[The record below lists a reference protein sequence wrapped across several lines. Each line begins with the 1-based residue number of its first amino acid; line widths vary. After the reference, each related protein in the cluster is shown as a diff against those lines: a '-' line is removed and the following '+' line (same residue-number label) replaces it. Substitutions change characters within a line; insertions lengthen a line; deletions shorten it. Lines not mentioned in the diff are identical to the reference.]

1 MQPDITSSNEE
12 ITIRCMIR
20 FLALLQSRSSGFRDF
35 ASSSTYVQDL
45 LFILFPIIVN
55 SEDVKAETE
64 LSSRGSSLNFQGQ
77 SVPIRPRSSTELS
90 LNPAVRTVAIDDSTP
105 TINPVRRMPLR
116 RSSSFV
122 LVTSAKAK
130 IKAPTSHAKLDHA
143 MAPGNSSRIVP
154 HVENDLVNE
163 LLGVC
168 TSVFTYQVL
177 ERKDFQGLG
186 LFLRVP
192 PGFQERQAYFESF
205 LFIHV
210 MNAFTNI
217 LSENQKILTETRVLS
232 NMARYVVHM
241 CEAVFEGWFIDGAE
255 PLLDFT
261 GNLLDYLQRPAISQL
276 KSVQLCSQQVASIRT
291 VFLRTALLRLSELND
306 AQNFDELETFLE
318 KALYW
323 QTVILSPDNL
333 EIHLLRLLC
342 YLLYTDLV
350 SPEEKVRAAAATFW
364 RLFLVQKPT
373 EISAILVSAATSEQK
388 HLCESFPGLSS
399 LDNNELLTW
408 IDSHKPDLDL
418 ILHSSMSKSWDSYVA
433 EENRNTRETA
443 KHRILKRKERL
454 RQWQAEEEREDRQ
467 WRSHTESTDYWR
479 NNVYASERLKHRRF
493 IQDQQENLGAI
504 KSALNRF
511 DRVLREPCHLIDEP
525 RTVKWRL
532 DETEGRNRMRLRV
545 VPYENQTAT
554 EYLSKQKSNK
564 IAAQRPRVQSKLEH
578 IETASLT
585 TNADADYISEKS
597 DVQHLRLRDGGRADS
612 PATLEDDFEIIE
624 NPRDDNENIF
634 EDKNRKVMRSLRHG
648 DQVRHVC
655 NVSRVVGLEAF
666 EGLLILGKRAL
677 YLLDGF
683 FQRSDGEIVRA
694 WQAPEE
700 ERDSY
705 LQMISGQGEN
715 EQKAS
720 LASPE
725 HNNRNWD
732 WNELIS
738 ISRRRF
744 LFRDVA
750 LEIFFDDG
758 RSYLLN
764 FKSTEARDDLYSKLA
779 ELAPYLKRLNS
790 TLKTSDNS
798 WRIDSLRSPEGVP
811 QTLGSKFV
819 NVFNSGP
826 LYTATKSWARGDI
839 SNFHYLMLLN
849 TMAGRTFNDLTQY
862 PVFPWVLADYS
873 SGELDLTDPRSFRD
887 LSKPMGCQT
896 PQREAEFRERYA
908 TFAEMSDSPPFHY
921 GTHYSSAMIV
931 SSYLIRLQ
939 PFVQSYLLLQGG
951 NFDHAERLFHS
962 IENAWLSSSR
972 TNMSDVRELT
982 PEFYYLPD
990 FLDNVNDFDFGIKQ
1004 ETGEKID
1011 NVVLPPWANGDAN
1024 VFIAKHREA
1033 LESEYVSRNLHKWID
1048 LVFGFKQRGEAAI
1061 EATNVFHYLSYSGA
1075 RNLDE
1080 IEDPVERAATIGI
1093 IHNFGQTPYQIC
1105 PRAHIPRE
1113 EVSFKRCTM
1122 DSVAEHLVAPSGVLL
1137 GKSICWKRSI
1147 SQADI

>member
-1 MQPDITSSNEE
+1 MV
-12 ITIRCMIR
+12 R
-20 FLALLQSRSSGFRDF
+20 FLALLQTRSPSFQDF
-35 ASSSTYVQDL
+35 ASTSTYVQEL
-45 LFILFPIIVN
+45 LFILFPVIVN

-64 LSSRGSSLNFQGQ
+64 LNSRGLSLTFQGQ
-77 SVPIRPRSSTELS
+77 DVPMRPRSVTELS
-90 LNPAVRTVAIDDSTP
+90 LPPAVRTVAIEDSIPST
-105 TINPVRRMPLR
+105 TPVRRMPLR

-122 LVTSAKAK
+122 LVTSEKTKTLASQARLNHVVSSGK
-130 IKAPTSHAKLDHA
+130 
-143 MAPGNSSRIVP
+143 SSRIMS
-154 HVENDLVNE
+154 HVENDLANE
-163 LLGVC
+163 LVGVV
-168 TSVFTYQVL
+168 TSVFAYQVL
-177 ERKDFQGLG
+177 DRKDFQGLG
-186 LFLRVP
+186 LFLKVP

-205 LFIHV
+205 LFTHV
-210 MNAFTNI
+210 MNALTSLVNQ
-217 LSENQKILTETRVLS
+217 NQKILNETRVLS
-232 NMARYVVHM
+232 NMARYVIHM

-261 GNLLDYLQRPAISQL
+261 GNLLDYLQRPAISRL

-306 AQNFDELETFLE
+306 SQNYEELEIFLK

-333 EIHLLRLLC
+333 EVHLLRLLC
-342 YLLYTDLV
+342 YLLYADLV
-350 SPEEKVRAAAATFW
+350 SSEEKVRTAAATFW

-373 EISAILVSAATSEQK
+373 EISAILVSASTSEQK
-388 HLCESFPGLSS
+388 HLCASFPGLSS
-399 LDNNELLTW
+399 LANNELLTW
-408 IDSHKPDLDL
+408 IDSHRPDLDL
-418 ILHSSMSKSWDSYVA
+418 ILHSSMSKLWDGYVA
-433 EENRNTRETA
+433 EENRNTKETA
-443 KHRILKRKERL
+443 KHRVLKRKERL
-454 RQWQAEEEREDRQ
+454 REWQAEEEREELQ
-467 WRSHTESTDYWR
+467 WRYHAESTEYWR
-479 NNVYASERLKHRRF
+479 NNVYASERLKHQRF
-493 IQDQQENLGAI
+493 IQDQQENLSSI

-511 DRVLREPCHLIDEP
+511 DKLLREPCHLIDDS
-525 RTVKWRL
+525 RTARWRL
-532 DETEGRNRMRLRV
+532 DGTEGRNRMRLRI
-545 VPYENQTAT
+545 VPYESLTSA
-554 EYLSKQKSNK
+554 EYLSKQKSSK
-564 IAAQRPRVQSKLEH
+564 IASQRPRPPPNLEQVDN
-578 IETASLT
+578 ISLI
-585 TNADADYISEKS
+585 TNIDADCMSNRS
-597 DVQHLRLRDGGRADS
+597 DTKHLRSGDGGRVDS
-612 PATLEDDFEIIE
+612 PAVLEDEFEIIE
-624 NPRDDNENIF
+624 IPGDDNENLF

-655 NVSRVVGLEAF
+655 NVSRLVGLEAF
-666 EGLLILGKRAL
+666 EGLLILGKHAL

-700 ERDSY
+700 EKDSY

-715 EQKAS
+715 EQRTP
-720 LASPE
+720 LASAE

-750 LEIFFDDG
+750 LEIFFYDG

-764 FKSTEARDDLYSKLA
+764 FISCEARDNLYNRIA
-779 ELAPYLKRLNS
+779 EHAPNLKRPTS
-790 TLKTSDNS
+790 ALKTSDNS
-798 WRIDSLRSPEGVP
+798 WRIDSLRSPEDIP
-811 QTLGSKFV
+811 QSLGSKFV
-819 NVFNSGP
+819 NVFNNGP
-826 LYTATKSWARGDI
+826 LHTAIKSWARGDI

-873 SGELDLTDPRSFRD
+873 SAELDLTDPRSFRD

-908 TFAEMSDSPPFHY
+908 TFAEMGDSPPFHY

-951 NFDHAERLFHS
+951 SFDHAERLFHS

-990 FLDNVNDFDFGIKQ
+990 FLDNVNGFDFGVKQ

-1011 NVVLPPWANGDAN
+1011 NVVLPPWAKGDAN

-1033 LESEYVSRNLHKWID
+1033 LESEHVSRNLHKWID

-1061 EATNVFHYLSYSGA
+1061 EATNVFHYLSYRGA

-1093 IHNFGQTPYQIC
+1093 IHNFGQTPHQIC

-1113 EVSFKRCTM
+1113 DVSFGRSSM
-1122 DSVAEHLVAPSGVLL
+1122 ELAAEYLTTPSTALL
-1137 GKSICWKRSI
+1137 GE
-1147 SQADI
+1147 